1 MSALVKTN
9 QIQEAEYVDVSN
21 DSSSGKSGIE
31 IDLLGLKVHELP
43 ATIKKITT
51 TEEGAIQI
59 VFESKILD
67 SEHLRK
73 ARELLG
79 LQRSGNVLVSIDP
92 IQQDLFDA

>member
-1 MSALVKTN
+1 MSNLVPAN
-9 QIQEAEYVDVSN
+9 QIQEADYIDV
-21 DSSSGKSGIE
+21 GKDQGTGQGID
-31 IDLLGLKVHELP
+31 IDMLALKVNELP

-67 SEHLRK
+67 ADHLRK

-92 IQQDLFDA
+92 IQQDMFDA